1 MKLNFQI
8 VLVRFYFSWK
18 LNFPNKFLSPVSISM
33 FTVISTERTQVGKSE
48 KGHYLAKLK
57 LFVLACIYFNT
68 WSIKYR
74 AHLTNFE
81 GTAIFSREIAIAQKA
96 STWNSCR
103 LLLSKMKKK
112 KIIIVITKI
121 NFALFQK
128 AISLDQNFAGAQ
140 MFAVRGR
147 RIWRMTKSH
156 LLSLQIS
163 FQFVFLQMRTL
174 KTRKLTKNQNFTFFC
189 NFFFLS
195 RKYLILHFGFRA
207 SKWNT
212 FKKFE
217 ICKCLPIIYLYFIK
231 NIFSETRLQVLCI
244 LIHFYLFLSRK

>member
-1 MKLNFQI
+1 
-8 VLVRFYFSWK
+8 
-18 LNFPNKFLSPVSISM
+18 M

-68 WSIKYR
+68 WSMKYR

-147 RIWRMTKSH
+147 RI
-156 LLSLQIS
+156 
-163 FQFVFLQMRTL
+163 
-174 KTRKLTKNQNFTFFC
+174 
-189 NFFFLS
+189 
-195 RKYLILHFGFRA
+195 
-207 SKWNT
+207 
-212 FKKFE
+212 
-217 ICKCLPIIYLYFIK
+217 
-231 NIFSETRLQVLCI
+231 
-244 LIHFYLFLSRK
+244 

>member
-1 MKLNFQI
+1 ME
-8 VLVRFYFSWK
+8 YE
-18 LNFPNKFLSPVSISM
+18 ISRT
-33 FTVISTERTQVGKSE
+33 FNEFWRYCNLFWRNRNSTESVNMEQLPFGV
-48 KGHYLAKLK
+48 AK
-57 LFVLACIYFNT
+57 N
-68 WSIKYR
+68 
-74 AHLTNFE
+74 E
-81 GTAIFSREIAIAQKA
+81 
-96 STWNSCR
+96 
-103 LLLSKMKKK
+103 KKK
-112 KIIIVITKI
+112 RIIVITKI

-217 ICKCLPIIYLYFIK
+217 ICKCLPIIYLCFIK